1 MNAPHAKK
9 RTTLRTLNN
18 ISDKTPLLTSDSTS
32 TTCFP
37 GSRNLPIVRIVALRL
52 EGTNLSELPGIK
64 NQKPEVHAR
73 AGTGSFGIDRDLPR
87 WGLEPAEWRRNGKKR
102 TIVAAPTKLVVLL
115 LICLG
120 YQNRLAQPRAA
131 TTNLTP
137 GEINRTIACNI
148 ARFGNT
154 RLWLISQGRNYL
166 TMPVHKQKAR
176 TLRLAVILILLTK
189 GLMVIGQD

>member
-37 GSRNLPIVRIVALRL
+37 RSRNLPIVRIVALRL

-87 WGLEPAEWRRNGKKR
+87 WGLEPAERGGGTARNGPSSLRQQSWWCCCSSASAIKTALPASRRDYK
-102 TIVAAPTKLVVLL
+102 PH
-115 LICLG
+115 
-120 YQNRLAQPRAA
+120 P
-131 TTNLTP
+131 
-137 GEINRTIACNI
+137 
-148 ARFGNT
+148 
-154 RLWLISQGRNYL
+154 WRNKPDDSLQYC
-166 TMPVHKQKAR
+166 
-176 TLRLAVILILLTK
+176 
-189 GLMVIGQD
+189 

>member
-87 WGLEPAEWRRNGKKR
+87 WGLEPAERGGGTARNGPSSRANKAGG
-102 TIVAAPTKLVVLL
+102 VAAHLP
-115 LICLG
+115 
-120 YQNRLAQPRAA
+120 RLSKPPCPASRRDYKPH
-131 TTNLTP
+131 P
-137 GEINRTIACNI
+137 
-148 ARFGNT
+148 
-154 RLWLISQGRNYL
+154 WRNKPDDSLQYC
-166 TMPVHKQKAR
+166 
-176 TLRLAVILILLTK
+176 
-189 GLMVIGQD
+189 